1 MEDIRKNK
9 NRGYQQLRIWKDS
22 IELYRIT
29 CAIFT
34 KYPFELKRIA
44 SQSIASV
51 DSVHRNIAEG
61 YCRKSIKEYIQYL
74 YIALSSLGESISGFT
89 AYFRAGQLNKD
100 EFNMLDSLSFKIEN
114 GLIKLIQTLEIKRDS
129 NDWIDSLSVKEC
141 NELYETE

>member
-1 MEDIRKNK
+1 MGEIRKNK

-22 IELYRIT
+22 IELYRMT
-29 CAIFT
+29 CVIFI

-89 AYFRAGQLNKD
+89 AYFKAVQLNKD

>member
-1 MEDIRKNK
+1 MGEIRKNK

-22 IELYRIT
+22 IELYRMT
-29 CAIFT
+29 CVIFI

-89 AYFRAGQLNKD
+89 AYFKAGQLNKD